1 MKENVM
7 KGINIGFVLLISSIL
22 TLRLTN
28 DIEGV
33 IKVFNYF
40 IPILIGYGLLGV
52 LIQWIR
58 NLPHKSS
65 EGSMGVGIYYW
76 IFIIV
81 IFISVIGN
89 FIPDYI
95 RYIILVNIVVL
106 IALWIFD
113 YILLGKVAKELNGEE
128 SHKYNTLLIDLKE
141 KPRTKEEFF
150 KVLEEYCISNKILLE
165 YVEKDLPAIVKMN
178 KNLNKVEIGYYF
190 DVSGATIYTLK
201 ITEL

>member
-1 MKENVM
+1 MRENIL

-28 DIEGV
+28 NIDGMIR
-33 IKVFNYF
+33 VFNYF
-40 IPILIGYGLLGV
+40 IPILIGYGILGF

-81 IFISVIGN
+81 IAVSIIGN

-95 RYIILVNIVVL
+95 RYIVLVNIVVL
-106 IALWIFD
+106 VALWIFD
-113 YILLGKVAKELNGEE
+113 YISLGRVARELNGNK
-128 SHKYNTLLIDLKE
+128 SHKHNTLLIDLKE
-141 KPRTKEEFF
+141 KPKTKEEFF
-150 KVLEEYCISNKILLE
+150 KLLEQYCISNKILLE
-165 YVEKDLPAIVKMN
+165 YVEKDLPAIIKMN
-178 KNLNKVEIGYYF
+178 NVLNKAEIGYYF